1 MPPALAP
8 RENKAPLAEPGFAS
22 WLTAGMAIRGSGGY
36 VFMRPGNAARPPRS
50 TVTFK
55 KLSWPLLVDRDLA
68 FGRSPECD
76 ICLPPDPY
84 LSRRAGTL
92 RALEDCILVRNDSSS
107 KPIALRP
114 PAGEDRLIE
123 PGAATTSRPWPA
135 FAVVLVGGDD
145 TYRLEIRTPFA
156 RLTGEETG
164 ALTTAPE
171 TITAPLTLTGA
182 QRRVLTALA
191 APILLNQGDQAAP
204 ATYSDIAQRLGLQP
218 GYVRNVLKS
227 LRESLSGYGF
237 SGLTGTDSTT
247 EHQANDFRW
256 ALARWA
262 IRSSWVT
269 AADVSAI
276 PPTPAREKP

>member
-1 MPPALAP
+1 MH
-8 RENKAPLAEPGFAS
+8 
-22 WLTAGMAIRGSGGY
+22 
-36 VFMRPGNAARPPRS
+36 PGNAVHPPTS
-50 TVTFK
+50 AATFK
-55 KLSWPLLVDRDLA
+55 NLSWPLLIGRDLV

-76 ICLPPDPY
+76 IRLPPDPY

-92 RALEDCILVRNDSSS
+92 RVLEDCILVRNDSSS

-114 PAGEDRLIE
+114 PTGEDRLVE
-123 PGAATTSRPWPA
+123 PGAATTSRPWPV

-145 TYRLEIRTPFA
+145 TYLIEIRTPFTG
-156 RLTGEETG
+156 LTGEAIG
-164 ALTTAPE
+164 APTTAPE

-204 ATYSDIAQRLGLQP
+204 ATYGDIAQRLGLQP

-237 SGLTGTDSTT
+237 SGLTGADNAT

-269 AADVSAI
+269 EDDVYAT
-276 PPTPAREKP
+276 PLTPAREKP